1 MKQSLGKLEI
11 QLLAYTQ
18 MRQQSTVRAGELV
31 KVLGLKPEQERQ
43 LFQRLARGRL
53 IARVRPGLYLV
64 PPRLPVGGAWS
75 PDEITAIDT
84 LLQDQNGKY
93 QICGPNT
100 FNRYNFDS
108 QIPTRLY
115 AYNNRISGE
124 RTIGAVQLTLIK
136 VTDKRL
142 GGIESVKTPQGTR
155 AVYSSRARALVD
167 AIDDWARFDTLPRAY
182 GWIRIEIAR
191 KRVLPADIVGAALRY
206 ANVGT
211 ARRLGVL
218 LEQISAAPKLL
229 RQLEQSLP
237 PSTSLIPWIPTL
249 PKRGTVN
256 RRWGVVVNANA

>member
-1 MKQSLGKLEI
+1 MKHSLGKLET

-18 MRQQSTVRAGELV
+18 MRQQGTVRSGELV
-31 KVLGLKPEQERQ
+31 SVLGLKPQQERQ

-64 PPRLPVGGAWS
+64 PPRLPVGGSWS

-84 LLQDQNGKY
+84 LLKDQKGKY
-93 QICGPNT
+93 QICGPSA
-100 FNRYNFDS
+100 FNRYNFDE

-124 RTIGAVQLTLIK
+124 RTIGTVQLTLIK

-142 GGIESVKTPQGTR
+142 GGIETVNTPQGAC

-182 GWIRIEIAR
+182 GWIRKEIAR
-191 KRVLPADIVGAALRY
+191 KRVRPSELVGAALRY
-206 ANVGT
+206 GNVGAT
-211 ARRLGVL
+211 RRLGVL
-218 LEQISAAPKLL
+218 LEQLGAAPQLL
-229 RQLEQSLP
+229 RQLERPLP
-237 PSTSLIPWIPTL
+237 QSTSLIPWIPTL

-256 RRWGVVVNANA
+256 RRWGVVVNGKA